1 MNDTLSSLAPDRALR
16 HVCLVM
22 GLCISPILLMNFGCI
37 ETDPPVTMDD
47 MSTND
52 QGDAVTK
59 DMGGGAQVNTRPV
72 AAPGSSRQVQLGD
85 NVVLDGSGSFDAEG
99 DALSYAWSLSRPQSS
114 DAELMNAEMAVANVV
129 PDVPGE
135 YQVELV
141 VHDGTIDSL
150 PANLTITVVG
160 ENLDN
165 VPPLADAGVNRQVK
179 IGESVLLDGSNSTDA
194 DGDPL
199 TFAWSLVGSPAG
211 SSAMIADQDAA
222 MASITPDVEGMYQI
236 RLIVNDGMLGSNPA
250 LLTLIAVPETPEN
263 QAPVARQVA
272 DQNAEVG
279 ELVTLDGSMSQDPDG
294 QAVTYSW
301 MLAKP
306 SNSTSFLSAP
316 TAAKPTFTPD
326 VEGTYTATLIVSDGM
341 LSSDPVSSTVIA
353 SLGNQAP
360 TARVGMARS
369 VLTEQVVTLDGGSS
383 SDPEGTSLTF
393 TWTLTDKPS
402 GSSASLA
409 NATSA
414 TPEFTPDL
422 VGTYVAELIVSDG
435 MLSSMPTSVLITAV
449 APCMLISE
457 YIEGSSNNK
466 ALEFYNCSGT
476 TLPLDMV
483 RVCLFSNA
491 NTTCDD
497 ARPFT
502 LSELPD
508 GGVTVL
514 CNGQAELSAI
524 TAACGGNTSSVANFN
539 GNDRLVVFV
548 DRDANGAFDPGADT
562 VLDAFGQYGAD
573 PGGGTWSDVTYER
586 CNGTPHDGVSAF
598 DPTQSFSAEPTDT
611 ASNLGIAPALAGC
624 P

>member
-1 MNDTLSSLAPDRALR
+1 MNDTLSPPVRFRAPRRTRLAL
-16 HVCLVM
+16 
-22 GLCISPILLMNFGCI
+22 GLCISLTLMVNAGCI
-37 ETDPPVTMDD
+37 ETDPPVTTGD
-47 MSTND
+47 MSVDVGET
-52 QGDAVTK
+52 GTPEE
-59 DMGGGAQVNTRPV
+59 MGGGEANTRPV
-72 AAPGSSRQVQLGD
+72 AAPGSSREVQLGES
-85 NVVLDGSGSFDAEG
+85 VVLDGSGSFDGDG
-99 DALSYAWSLSRPQSS
+99 DALTFSWSLARPQSS
-114 DAELMNAEMAVANVV
+114 DAMLMDAQMAVANFL
-129 PDVPGE
+129 PDVAGE

-141 VHDGTIDSL
+141 VNDGTIDSL

-160 ENLDN
+160 EDLNN
-165 VPPLADAGVNRQVK
+165 TPPVADAGVNRQVK
-179 IGESVLLDGSNSTDA
+179 LGEAVTLDGSNSVDPE
-194 DGDPL
+194 GDTL
-199 TFAWSLVGSPAG
+199 SFAWSLVGAPAG
-211 SSAMIADQDAA
+211 SSATIADQEAA
-222 MASITPDVEGMYQI
+222 IASITPDVEGMYQI

-250 LLTLIAVPETPEN
+250 LLTLIAVQETPEN
-263 QAPVARQVA
+263 QAPVARQSG

-279 ELVTLDGSMSQDPDG
+279 ELVTLDGTMSQDPDG
-294 QAVTYSW
+294 QSVTYSW
-301 MLAKP
+301 MLVKP
-306 SNSTSFLSAP
+306 SGSNSFLSAP
-316 TAAKPTFTPD
+316 TASRPTFTPD
-326 VEGTYTATLIVSDGM
+326 VEGTYTATLTVSDGM
-341 LSSDPVSSTVIA
+341 LSSAPVATTITA

-369 VLTEQVVTLDGGSS
+369 VLTGQRVMLDGDSS

-393 TWTLTDKPS
+393 NWTLTDKPS
-402 GSSASLA
+402 GSGATIQ

-435 MLSSMPTSVLITAV
+435 ALQSMPTSVLITAV

-476 TLPLDMV
+476 TLPLDMI

-514 CNGQAELSAI
+514 CNGQADLPGI

-539 GNDRLVVFV
+539 GNDRLVLFV
-548 DRDANGAFDPGADT
+548 DLDGDGAFSKGSDT
-562 VLDAFGQYGAD
+562 VLDAFGQYEVD
-573 PGGGTWSDVTYER
+573 PGAGAWADVTYER
-586 CNGTPHDGVSAF
+586 CSATSYQGVSAF
-598 DPTQSFSAEPTDT
+598 DPAQYFSSEPSNTT
-611 ASNLGIAPALAGC
+611 SNLGVAPALAGC